1 MEVEARGMEEGI
13 RWIEE
18 LGKMESDLE
27 ITVKAIMSNEMQF
40 YNEASHIFKFCHQ
53 KLQQRNDG
61 KSRQEASKLCRS
73 PFG

>member
-40 YNEASHIFKFCHQ
+40 YNEADHIFEFCH
-53 KLQQRNDG
+53 
-61 KSRQEASKLCRS
+61 
-73 PFG
+73 